1 MIALASIAD
10 YQVVNQVMVW
20 EEAMRHWA
28 WHHVEENGPVWL
40 FLLLFLSGAGL
51 PLPED
56 VPLVAAGVSVARGH
70 MSWAVACSVA
80 WVAMMC
86 GDTSLYV
93 LGYIFGYRI
102 LHIPV
107 LGRHI
112 SEKRLKQCECWFDR
126 WGIWAVA
133 LGRMFAGIRTAIVV
147 TAGTMRFNYG
157 KLILADGAAA
167 VVSGGAFLILGY
179 WAGSHLRD
187 IRPLV
192 EHYRNLFSLI
202 ALAAAIALIPI
213 LRLRARRKA
222 DENRKKCEELAA
234 KSAV

>member
-10 YQVVNQVMVW
+10 YQAVHQIVVW
-20 EEAMRHWA
+20 EEQMRHWA
-28 WHHVEENGPVWL
+28 WHRVEDNGPVWL

-56 VPLVAAGVSVARGH
+56 VPLVAAGVSVARGN
-70 MSWAVACSVA
+70 MSWTVAATVA
-80 WVAMMC
+80 WLAMMC
-86 GDTSLYV
+86 GDTSLYI

-102 LHIPV
+102 LHIP
-107 LGRHI
+107 LIGRHI
-112 SEKRLKQCECWFDR
+112 SEARLKRCERWFDR

-133 LGRMFAGIRTAIVV
+133 IGRMFAGIRTAIVV

-167 VVSGGAFLILGY
+167 IVSGGAFLILGY
-179 WAGSHLRD
+179 WAGSHIRD
-187 IRPLV
+187 VRPLV

-213 LRLRARRKA
+213 LRWRARRKQ
-222 DENRKKCEELAA
+222 ERRLKVEELAT
-234 KSAV
+234 KSAA